1 MGVQPEGP
9 GSQWGPGVDQS
20 GEGGCGFGM
29 NVGRSNFQGPGGWIQ
44 YGGEV
49 DSVCLWVYSFSKLP

>member
-9 GSQWGPGVDQS
+9 GSQWGQGVDQR

-29 NVGRSNFQGPGGWIQ
+29 NVGRTNFQGPGGWIQ